1 MFKKAE
7 RKQVKARIA
16 LVGPPGAGKTYTALR
31 TLKHMGCAKIAVID
45 TERGSASK
53 YVGDEALPAFDVCE
67 LETFAPANY
76 SKAIRFAAE
85 NGYDGLIID
94 SASHAWNGEGG
105 ALDMVSK
112 QGKGG
117 FEAWNRVTPE
127 ITLMTDA
134 ILSFPGHVIATYRT
148 KNEYTES
155 VNDKGKKVREKI
167 GLAPIFKEGVEYEF
181 DVVGYLDQQ
190 NVLHIDKTRCP
201 ALTDQHFRKP
211 GEQFAAIVRSWCE
224 DGSAF
229 DVEACITEA
238 RACTTPQQL
247 KAWADGCRTAVNAQT
262 PATKKRIMDARAEVI
277 ARIEA
282 ATKTNGAAQTEAA

>member
-1 MFKKAE
+1 MFKKAD

-31 TLKHMGCAKIAVID
+31 TLKHMGCTKIAVID

-53 YVGDEALPAFDVCE
+53 YAGDPELPEFDVCE
-67 LETFAPANY
+67 LETFSPANY
-76 SKAIRFAAE
+76 TKAIKYAAE
-85 NGYDGLIID
+85 AGYDGLVID

-127 ITLMTDA
+127 ITLMTDS
-134 ILSFPGHVIATYRT
+134 ILSFPGHAVATYRT
-148 KNEYTES
+148 KNEYTEG
-155 VNDKGKKVREKI
+155 VNEKGKKVREKV

-211 GEQFAAIVRSWCE
+211 GEQFASIIRAWCE
-224 DGSAF
+224 DGAAF
-229 DVEACITEA
+229 DHVACIA
-238 RACTTPQQL
+238 RVHACTTPAQI
-247 KAWADGCRTAVNAQT
+247 KAWADEYRSAMKTVSPTIKAEIVSAHKAAV
-262 PATKKRIMDARAEVI
+262 ARVESVQL
-277 ARIEA
+277 
-282 ATKTNGAAQTEAA
+282 NGSAHTEAA